1 MGTELGESGEEP
13 GRGVVMTKKRKPQTV
28 WDEPALLHAVKDE
41 KGHVVAFGRTK
52 LGQAVYD
59 VIFSSMSAKKAAKKH
74 GLSRESVLQQRRE
87 WREHERKRERSKQWR
102 KRKVKL
108 G

>member
-1 MGTELGESGEEP
+1 VSK
-13 GRGVVMTKKRKPQTV
+13 RRKPQTA

-74 GLSRESVLQQRRE
+74 RVSREFVLQKRRQ
-87 WREHERKRERSKQWR
+87 WREKQRSKS
-102 KRKVKL
+102 KGAV
-108 G
+108 